1 MSSTS
6 SGIATLIVAGIAN
19 GSFTMPM
26 KYTRKWAWENTWLV
40 WTVFALVFLPFVAT
54 LLTIPSLLM
63 VYRSATPDIILE
75 VCAFGAGWGVAQVLF
90 GLAVEMIGI
99 ALAFSVVLGTSAAV
113 GKHDSDGVS
122 ASRTPHQ
129 RAMVCGAWSNCVCC
143 IGRVFWFGNTLQY
156 GLAAGQLGPWG
167 SILGWPLL
175 CC

>member
-1 MSSTS
+1 
-6 SGIATLIVAGIAN
+6 
-19 GSFTMPM
+19 M

-99 ALAFSVVLGTSAAV
+99 ALAFSVVLG
-113 GKHDSDGVS
+113 
-122 ASRTPHQ
+122 
-129 RAMVCGAWSNCVCC
+129 
-143 IGRVFWFGNTLQY
+143 
-156 GLAAGQLGPWG
+156 
-167 SILGWPLL
+167 PLRL
-175 CC
+175 